1 MEIFINEVSLEGQYF
16 TETEFTEA
24 VKIFLDIFFTIKDK
38 IKDKQIYTEESQ
50 LLVYYEAIKG
60 SNFISSLN
68 EIKDKRLKR
77 AFIRTVFDKLEAK
90 EWRGEQIH
98 SINDYF
104 DYVSPTETRDVRNTS
119 LAEAAERYLQHQ
131 DKLYLLVNFANSSF
145 NQTHPQIQDCCII
158 SVVKNNEEAKPIN
171 LDGLDNKAGLK
182 NWLEVRCRWSDFEYD
197 DTSKVPPTD
206 KQTVLRDSTRFE
218 KTSGV
223 IQGRTI
229 YRELRTDRYWYAD
242 NLHIGKAAHLEVF
255 DKTGKHLGEADL
267 RGNLNTLK
275 KDLSKT
281 IQL

>member
-1 MEIFINEVSLEGQYF
+1 MEIFINELSLEGQYF
-16 TETEFTEA
+16 TETEFTQA
-24 VKIFLDIFFTIKDK
+24 VGIFNALFFAIHQVKDK
-38 IKDKQIYTEESQ
+38 EIYKEDSQ
-50 LLVYYEAIKG
+50 LLVNYEAIKG
-60 SNFISSLN
+60 SNFMASLN
-68 EIKDKRLKR
+68 RIKDRSLKQR
-77 AFIRTVFDKLEAK
+77 FLEIVFDKLNSK
-90 EWRGEQIH
+90 EWRQEQVH
-98 SINDYF
+98 SAHDNF
-104 DYVSPTETRDVRNTS
+104 NYVSPTETRDVRNTS
-119 LAEAAERYLQHQ
+119 LAEVAERRLQHQ

-145 NQTHPQIQDCCII
+145 NQVHPYLRDCYLIPI
-158 SVVKNNEEAKPIN
+158 VKNNEEAYPIQ
-171 LDGLDNKAGLK
+171 LDGLNNKTGLK